1 MHPYEWLVKLLEN
14 SRHCWPLV
22 RHLRAYINK
31 LYYSKGREV
40 ESQLY
45 DVFI

>member
-14 SRHCWPLV
+14 ARCCWPLI

-45 DVFI
+45 DGFI